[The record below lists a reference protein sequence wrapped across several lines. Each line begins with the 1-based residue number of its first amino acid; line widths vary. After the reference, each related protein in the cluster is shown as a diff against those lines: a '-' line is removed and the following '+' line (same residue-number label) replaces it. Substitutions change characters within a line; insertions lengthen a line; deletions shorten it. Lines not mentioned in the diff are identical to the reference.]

1 MLPWRGVGSIPGVVT
16 ILRLVFH
23 AIGDTGSPSAGFSRE
38 AAVHPSSPSHI
49 RKEARLGRGSARCGA
64 AVGLGQRFAGMVHGV
79 DLDVPW
85 AMSSSPIRLTP
96 RLCRAARALL
106 GWRQAD
112 LAAASGVPEPT
123 VNAFEAKP
131 EAGRMIAANAR
142 LLVTAFEAA
151 GTEFIPENGGGAGLK
166 VRKAGGGS
174 SVAAKG

>member
-1 MLPWRGVGSIPGVVT
+1 
-16 ILRLVFH
+16 
-23 AIGDTGSPSAGFSRE
+23 
-38 AAVHPSSPSHI
+38 
-49 RKEARLGRGSARCGA
+49 
-64 AVGLGQRFAGMVHGV
+64 MVHVV
-79 DLDVPW
+79 DPDVPS

-131 EAGRMIAANAR
+131 ETGRMIAANAR

-151 GTEFIPENGGGAGLK
+151 GIEFIPENGGGAGLRM
-166 VRKAGGGS
+166 RKPSGGPP
-174 SVAAKG
+174 VADKGQE